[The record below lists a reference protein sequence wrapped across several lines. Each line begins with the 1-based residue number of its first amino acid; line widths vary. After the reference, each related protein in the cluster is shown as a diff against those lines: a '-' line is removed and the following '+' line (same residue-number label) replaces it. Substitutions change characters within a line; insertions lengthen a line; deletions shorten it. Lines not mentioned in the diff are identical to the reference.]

1 MVEASE
7 LASARL
13 RLLYAAL
20 VTSLSARK
28 TSVTPGIGGGD
39 GGGAGGGGSGG
50 GVGGGGDGGGGLGG
64 EGGGGGGGVATGGGG
79 LGGGGGE
86 SAVTVRVHWL
96 PPDCS
101 TESSKSPSALPY
113 PSTTMK

>member
-1 MVEASE
+1 M
-7 LASARL
+7 
-13 RLLYAAL
+13 
-20 VTSLSARK
+20 
-28 TSVTPGIGGGD
+28 TPGIG
-39 GGGAGGGGSGG
+39 GG